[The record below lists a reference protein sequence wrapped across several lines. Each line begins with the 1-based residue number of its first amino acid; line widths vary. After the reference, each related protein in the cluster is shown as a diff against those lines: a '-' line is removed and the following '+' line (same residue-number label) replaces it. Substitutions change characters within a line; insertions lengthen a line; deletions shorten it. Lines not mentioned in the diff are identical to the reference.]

1 MIAQSILSP
10 SMRTRWILAA
20 LCASI
25 VSAMVGTS
33 LAFQGGQGGQPV
45 NAENPSTLEDFKAGD
60 VSREPYQNATG
71 LVAALKVSRGD
82 WVADVGAGSG
92 YYSMRLAEVV
102 GPEGKVFAEDISDWR
117 MRTLN
122 NRVKAFNLSN
132 VEIVKGTPDDPRLP
146 IDRLD
151 AVLVVDSY
159 HHFSNYEGMLDKILH
174 SLKPGGRL
182 VIADYSFAEHRA
194 QPRAD
199 QLKLHEIAPELTR
212 KEVETAGFKVVKCE
226 DPFAKWRSGHP
237 RVEVADLWL
246 MTAIRAK

>member
-10 SMRTRWILAA
+10 SMRARWISAVFCAA
-20 LCASI
+20 I
-25 VSAMVGTS
+25 VSATVSSS
-33 LAFQGGQGGQPV
+33 LAFQDTRPV
-45 NAENPSTLEDFKAGD
+45 NVENPSTLEDFKAGD
-60 VSREPYQNATG
+60 VDREPYQNATS
-71 LVAALKVSRGD
+71 LIAALKLSRGD
-82 WVADVGAGSG
+82 WVADVGAGHG
-92 YYSMRLAEVV
+92 YYSMRLAEIV

-117 MRTLN
+117 IRALN
-122 NRVKAFNLSN
+122 TRVKVFNLSN

-146 IDRLD
+146 VDRLD

-199 QLKLHEIAPELTR
+199 QLKLHEIAPDLTR
-212 KEVETAGFKVVKCE
+212 KEVETAGFQVVKCE

-237 RVEVADLWL
+237 RVTVADLWL
-246 MTAIRAK
+246 MTAIRPK

>member
-1 MIAQSILSP
+1 MIAQSIFSL
-10 SMRTRWILAA
+10 SMRARWISIVFCAA
-20 LCASI
+20 I
-25 VSAMVGTS
+25 VSATVGSS
-33 LAFQGGQGGQPV
+33 LAFQGARPV
-45 NAENPSTLEDFKAGD
+45 NAGNPSTLEDFKAGD
-60 VSREPYQNATG
+60 ANREPYQHATG

-82 WVADVGAGSG
+82 WAADVGAGAG
-92 YYSMRLAEVV
+92 YYSMRLAEIV
-102 GPEGKVFAEDISDWR
+102 GPEGKIFAEDISDSA
-117 MRTLN
+117 MRWLN
-122 NRVKAFNLSN
+122 DRVKVFNLSN

-146 IDRLD
+146 VDRLD

-174 SLKPGGRL
+174 SLKRGGRL

-194 QPRAD
+194 QSRED
-199 QLKLHEIAPELTR
+199 QLKLHEIAPDLAR